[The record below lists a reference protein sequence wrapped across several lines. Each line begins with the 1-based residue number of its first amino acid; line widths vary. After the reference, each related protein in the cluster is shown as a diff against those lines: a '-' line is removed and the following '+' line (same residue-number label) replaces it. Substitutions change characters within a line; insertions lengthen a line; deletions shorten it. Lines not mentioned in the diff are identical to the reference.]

1 MSREACSFGERSSVM
16 LDDSVKQLSQQD
28 GKDQQEL
35 EPAQSEQVQD
45 NDGSEF
51 SSQSL

>member
-1 MSREACSFGERSSVM
+1 M